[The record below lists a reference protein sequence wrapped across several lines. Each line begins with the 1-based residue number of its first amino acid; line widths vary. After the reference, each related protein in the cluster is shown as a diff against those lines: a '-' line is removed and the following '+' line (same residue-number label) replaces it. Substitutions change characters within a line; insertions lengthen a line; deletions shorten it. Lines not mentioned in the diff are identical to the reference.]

1 MDHDQLLRLS
11 DDELRRKAPFFD
23 AQLRLVS
30 DAGVVRLAAW
40 AVGSMEDHA
49 SAEALVGLLKHRDPG
64 VRRAAAWALGR
75 L

>member
-1 MDHDQLLRLS
+1 MNSTLASEGDR
-11 DDELRRKAPFFD
+11 
-23 AQLRLVS
+23 V
-30 DAGVVRLAAW
+30 LAAW

-49 SAEALVGLLKHRDPG
+49 SAEALVGLLKHRDAG